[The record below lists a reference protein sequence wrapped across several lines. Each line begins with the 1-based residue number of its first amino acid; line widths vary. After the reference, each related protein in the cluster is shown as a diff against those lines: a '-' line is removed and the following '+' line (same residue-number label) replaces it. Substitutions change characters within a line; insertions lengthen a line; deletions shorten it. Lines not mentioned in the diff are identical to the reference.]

1 MLNVIAT
8 VWGIVTLL
16 FAVICLFP
24 FLGWGNW
31 LVILMAIVGII
42 ISAFSEK
49 RNGMTVN
56 IVALILAFFRLIM
69 GGGII

>member
-1 MLNVIAT
+1 MLNFIAT
-8 VWGIVTLL
+8 LWGIVTLL

-31 LVILMAIVGII
+31 LVILFAIVGII
-42 ISAFSEK
+42 LSAFSAK
-49 RNGMTVN
+49 KNGMYLNV
-56 IVALILAFFRLIM
+56 IALLLAFFRLIM